1 MPTNVTA
8 DYIKAEQAFRA
19 AREPRDRL
27 GCLKEMLRTIPKHK
41 GTEHLQADIKSRI
54 KALTE
59 ELAGPKKGAAR
70 TGPAHTVRAE
80 GAAQVALLGPPNSGK
95 SSLHAALTGSH
106 AHAAPY
112 SFTTKELLPGMLAME
127 DIHFQLIDLPP
138 ITADY
143 MENWM
148 PNALQP
154 ADAALLVIDINDPA
168 CVEHVPM
175 VREQLARK
183 KIHLIADWPGFTETS
198 ATAGEV
204 EDDDALRDPF
214 HIELPTLVIAN
225 KVDLSDAPEDVNVL
239 KELLDGDYPILAMS
253 AETLQG
259 ADELR
264 EFLFRGL
271 DVVRVYTKSPGKA
284 AEMDKPFTLRKGQ
297 TVADVARLVHK
308 DVANSLRYARL
319 WGSGR
324 FDGQQVG
331 PQHEV
336 NDGDVLELHST

>member
-27 GCLKEMLRTIPKHK
+27 TCLKEMLRTIPKHK

-70 TGPAHTVRAE
+70 TGPVQTVRAE
-80 GAAQVALLGPPNSGK
+80 GAAQIALLGPPNSGK

-106 AHAAPY
+106 ANAAPY
-112 SFTTKELLPGMLAME
+112 SFTTKELLPGMLAWE

-138 ITADY
+138 IAADY

-154 ADAALLVIDINDPA
+154 ADAALLVIDINDPD
-168 CVEHVPM
+168 CVEHVSM
-175 VREQLARK
+175 VRAQLAGK
-183 KIHLIADWPGFTETS
+183 KIHLIAQWPGFSE
-198 ATAGEV
+198 AQVAEPTA
-204 EDDDALRDPF
+204 EDEAELRDPF

-225 KVDLSDAPEDVNVL
+225 KIDLCDGPEDVRVL
-239 KELLDGDYPILAMS
+239 QDLLEGDYPILALS
-253 AETLQG
+253 ALTLQG

-264 EFLFRGL
+264 DFLFRGL
-271 DVVRVYTKSPGKA
+271 DVVRVYTKSPGKSA
-284 AEMDKPFTLRKGQ
+284 ATDKPFTLRKGQ

-308 DVANSLRYARL
+308 DVARTLRYARL

-324 FDGQQVG
+324 FAGQQVG

-336 NDGDVLELHST
+336 NDGDVLELHSA

>member
-19 AREPRDRL
+19 AREPGERL
-27 GCLKEMLRTIPKHK
+27 SCLKEMLRCIPKHK

-70 TGPAHTVRAE
+70 TGPTQTVRVE
-80 GAAQVALLGPPNSGK
+80 GAAQIALLGPPGSGK

-106 AHAAPY
+106 ASATPY
-112 SFTTKELLPGMLAME
+112 TKEPLPGMLPKE

-138 ITADY
+138 ISADY

-154 ADAALLVIDINDPA
+154 ADAALLVIDINDPD
-168 CVEHVPM
+168 CLEQVPT
-175 VREQLARK
+175 VCDQLTGK
-183 KIHLIADWPGFTETS
+183 KIHLIAQWPGFGDSQAADHAAEP
-198 ATAGEV
+198 
-204 EDDDALRDPF
+204 EDELRDPF

-225 KVDLSDAPEDVNVL
+225 KIDLCEASEDVSVL
-239 KELLDGDYPILAMS
+239 KELLDVDFPILAMS
-253 AETLQG
+253 AQTLQG
-259 ADELR
+259 A
-264 EFLFRGL
+264 
-271 DVVRVYTKSPGKA
+271 RVYTKSPGKS
-284 AEMDKPFTLRKGQ
+284 AEKDKPFTLRKGQ

-308 DVANSLRYARL
+308 DVASTLRYARL
-319 WGSGR
+319 WGGGR
-324 FDGQQVG
+324 FAGQQVG

-336 NDGDVLELHST
+336 SDGDVLELHSA